1 MMHKSIFCP
10 QEMLCIIFKVNDH
23 LFSLFLRMTA
33 MIASHLNICFQASMS
48 YHSKLCKQP
57 GHNHL
62 NLFYDTHL
70 PRQLFLLCGNWP
82 LSFRLHMEK
91 WLKTNK
97 TLETDS
103 HIIHLYL
110 TARLQR
116 QMQLSPLSIQ
126 CGSAI
131 CLCCI
136 SLNYSS
142 PLTFSSLPKHWLL
155 KANCN
160 PVFD

>member
-33 MIASHLNICFQASMS
+33 MIASHLNIRFQASMS

-91 WLKTNK
+91 WL
-97 TLETDS
+97 
-103 HIIHLYL
+103 
-110 TARLQR
+110 
-116 QMQLSPLSIQ
+116 
-126 CGSAI
+126 
-131 CLCCI
+131 
-136 SLNYSS
+136 NYSFI
-142 PLTFSSLPKHWLL
+142 PHCKITKADATLTTVNTVWVSHMFVLHIVKLLFTFDLQFSAKALAL
-155 KANCN
+155 KGKL
-160 PVFD
+160 